1 MNELLRDVA
10 STALVI
16 HIGMLAVVVWRI
28 WRGQTVGDR
37 LVGVDLVTTLLISI
51 LVLLSIIQRDSLFID
66 LALALAALGFIST
79 VAMAKYLADEQMF

>member
-1 MNELLRDVA
+1 MNELLREVA

-28 WRGQTVGDR
+28 WRGETVGDR

-51 LVLLSIIQRDSLFID
+51 LVLLSIIQRYSLFID

>member
-1 MNELLRDVA
+1 MNELLREVA

-28 WRGQTVGDR
+28 WRGETVGDR

-66 LALALAALGFIST
+66 LALAALGFIST